1 MQDKL
6 MIPGSMVIDEQT
18 LSDSYGKF
26 IMEPLERGY
35 GQTIGNAMRRV
46 LLSSLEGVAPTIV
59 KIEGAPHEFAVLP
72 GVREDVSDILLNLR
86 KVRFRLDQDAPVW
99 VEVKEKGRKEIHAS
113 DINCPEQIRVV
124 NPDAYLATLEST
136 GQLKMQIEVSRG
148 RGYVPAEQVDAG
160 ERQIG
165 EIVLDALYSPIVHV
179 KYDVDNARVGQVTN
193 YDRLTLEVWTDT
205 TVSPVDAV
213 SRAAAI
219 LGEFIEIVKH
229 LGKPVESAKN
239 IVAGEEKKEF
249 DEVPIK
255 ELSLSP
261 RVLHT
266 LEKEKIR
273 TIGDLLRIP
282 MAELENIR
290 NFGKQ
295 SQKELQDKLAAY
307 GKKKKKTVNIS
318 MLSKE

>member
-6 MIPGSMVIDEQT
+6 MIPGGIAIDEQT

-35 GQTIGNAMRRV
+35 GHTIGNAMRRV
-46 LLSSLEGVAPTIV
+46 LLSSLEGAAPTIV

-86 KVRFRLDQDAPVW
+86 KVRFRLDQGDSVW
-99 VEVKEKGRKEIHAS
+99 VEINEKGRKEVHAS
-113 DINCPEQIRVV
+113 DINCPGQVRVV
-124 NPDAYLATLEST
+124 NPDAYLATLESM
-136 GQLKMQIEVSRG
+136 GRLKVQIEVSRG
-148 RGYVPAEQVDAG
+148 RGYVPAEQAGAG

-165 EIVLDALYSPIVHV
+165 EIILDALYSPIVRV

-193 YDRLTLEVWTDT
+193 YDRLTLEVWTDA

-213 SRAAAI
+213 SGAATI
-219 LGEFIEIVKH
+219 LGEFIEIVKRS
-229 LGKPVESAKN
+229 GKPAESAKD
-239 IVAGEEKKEF
+239 IVAGKEEKEF
-249 DEVPIK
+249 DEVPLE
-255 ELSLSP
+255 ELGLSP
-261 RVLHT
+261 RVLHA

-273 TIGDLLRIP
+273 TVGDLLRIP

-290 NFGKQ
+290 NFGDQ
-295 SQKELQDKLAAY
+295 SLKGLQYKLVAY
-307 GKKKKKTVNIS
+307 GKKKKKTVEIG

>member
-6 MIPGSMVIDEQT
+6 MIPSGIVIDEQT

-46 LLSSLEGVAPTIV
+46 LLSSLEGAAPTIV

-72 GVREDVSDILLNLR
+72 GVREDVSDILLNLI
-86 KVRFRLDQDAPVW
+86 KVRFCLDQGDSVW
-99 VEVKEKGRKEIHAS
+99 VEINEKGRKEVHAS
-113 DINCPEQIRVV
+113 NINCPEQVRVV

-148 RGYVPAEQVDAG
+148 RGYIPVEQVGIG

-165 EIVLDALYSPIVHV
+165 EIVLDALYSPIVSV

-213 SRAAAI
+213 CRAAAI
-219 LGEFIEIVKH
+219 LGEFIEIVKRS
-229 LGKPVESAKN
+229 GKPAESAKN
-239 IVAGEEKKEF
+239 IVAGEEEKEF
-249 DEVPIK
+249 NEVPIE

-261 RVLHT
+261 RVLHA

-273 TIGDLLRIP
+273 TLGDILRMPI
-282 MAELENIR
+282 AELTNIR
-290 NFGKQ
+290 NFGEQ
-295 SQKELQDKLAAY
+295 SQKELQDKMAVY
-307 GKKKKKTVNIS
+307 GKKKKKMIKIG